1 MSVPS
6 FPSFPAFTTFPDL
19 DPGPS
24 TRTSAAPEGKAKE
37 KKHRK
42 KYRQDEDHELDAGR
56 KKKKHRH
63 DKPSEQEE
71 RTDGRHRH
79 RRRSRSHERRKD
91 YGRGDDERK
100 KAEEDRRNQHD
111 ESDLAGVRESLVYF
125 TDRKGDPLN
134 VRYGGL
140 HAGDVPKHRLVD
152 SGRKVLGLG
161 PGLVVIHRGREGV
174 EVGWYGRRRMP
185 ELTDSS
191 TRRMLASGSTR
202 RLLASSEDRYQE
214 EDGFLRITTNR
225 PRNDDQSYRDIELSK
240 QYNRDSDESDD
251 SAESES
257 SDDDSDTTPVT
268 SLQATLK
275 SLEERLSAKPD
286 DISAWLS
293 LLSYT
298 LTTVPATSKNASKA
312 RAEITTSLLS
322 RALEA
327 HPDNS
332 RSKILRL
339 KYIRAGEELWQDGK
353 LNAEWEKAVEVDDIE
368 IWMAWLDWRVRS
380 TNDALTSVA
389 EDVSRVVRALTIR
402 QDEIGQ
408 LRVLWRVAVV
418 FREAGYIERANALF
432 QAQGELLYHL
442 PPSLWDVSFEDQ
454 LNGLEEFWDSE
465 VPRMGEPGAS
475 GWAAWEASNRPE
487 HPPPAAPGP
496 TSPDPRIPDPYSRW
510 AASESLADHVH
521 ALSLRTTDDDENAD
535 PYAVV
540 LFPDIQPFLMNVR
553 SPRAKDVFRCMW
565 LAFSGLHV
573 PGFLASLSERPEE
586 NMDDRWAY
594 THLASQSYLG
604 SVFPD
609 ETSAGRITADAYAGV
624 MVGREREYGS
634 GFGPVK
640 EWGPGAIEPFEN
652 LGSGKWSM
660 WTSEDVQGVD
670 PGPVREIFKQCRISG
685 DDVGWDVLHLAFE
698 AAIDLK
704 SALKLSK
711 SLLATARDSLPHWGA
726 HARMERLRGRPDDA
740 RKVYQTVLSASS
752 QSRVEGGGLW
762 WDWAEMEWLSHNDD
776 GALQVIV
783 RSSGVAG
790 SGGIA
795 VLRAKRHFE
804 ALLTTQLLRAPWT
817 ERAPWIKLAALLELV
832 TSSPESALG
841 VLDLYLNQLQHGTPA
856 HEGLTIASLTLLYN
870 HSIVLRKPTPPA
882 LLRERAERAIEV
894 YPSNTA
900 ILGVFL
906 EAEKGQGIWGR
917 VRATLGETAADGTG
931 KEKGV
936 ARRVAEVWVAGWEK
950 GRWEAEIERT
960 RSGLSAAAE
969 DERTR
974 GSAVV
979 WKVYIAFELRVGQPE
994 RAKKLLFRAIGEC
1007 PLVKELYLLAFGP
1020 LRAVF
1025 STRELNGLA
1034 DTMVERGV
1042 RMRVGLDEVVGEW
1055 TDGRGADG
1063 DSGDDNA
1070 YGPGDEIER
1079 RAEELR
1085 RLMPY

>member
-24 TRTSAAPEGKAKE
+24 TRTSAALEDREKD
-37 KKHRK
+37 KKHRRK
-42 KYRQDEDHELDAGR
+42 DRRDDDHEPDAER
-56 KKKKHRH
+56 RKKKHRH
-63 DKPSEQEE
+63 DKPPGREE
-71 RTDGRHRH
+71 RSDDRHKH
-79 RRRSRSHERRKD
+79 TRRSRSHEKRKD
-91 YGRGDDERK
+91 RGWGDDERK

-111 ESDLAGVRESLVYF
+111 ESDIAAVKESLVYF

-134 VRYGGL
+134 VRYGSL

-152 SGRKVLGLG
+152 RGRKVLGLG
-161 PGLVVIHRGREGV
+161 PGLVVIHRGRAGV
-174 EVGWYGRRRMP
+174 EVGYYGRRRMP

-191 TRRMLASGSTR
+191 TRRVLAAGPSR
-202 RLLASSEDRYQE
+202 RLIASSEDKFKYQE

-225 PRNDDQSYRDIELSK
+225 PRHDDQSYREIELSK
-240 QYNRDSDESDD
+240 QYDRDSDESDD

-293 LLSYT
+293 LLSHT
-298 LTTVPATSKNASKA
+298 LTTVTATSKNLAKA
-312 RAEITTSLLS
+312 RTEITTSVLS

-339 KYIRAGEELWQDGK
+339 KYMKAGEELWQADK
-353 LNAEWEKAVEVDDIE
+353 LYSEWEKAVKVDDIE
-368 IWMAWLDWRVRS
+368 IWMAWLDWRVRN
-380 TNDALTSVA
+380 TNDALASLA
-389 EDVSRVVRALTIR
+389 EDVARVVRAPSLR

-408 LRVLWRVAVV
+408 LRVLWRAAVV
-418 FREAGYIERANALF
+418 FREAGYTERANALL

-442 PPSLWDVSFEDQ
+442 PPTLSSGTFENHLDS
-454 LNGLEEFWDSE
+454 LEEFWDSE
-465 VPRMGEPGAS
+465 VPRMGEPSAT

-496 TSPDPRIPDPYSRW
+496 VNPDPRIPDPYSRW
-510 AASESLADHVH
+510 AASETVADRVH

-540 LFPDIQPFLMNVR
+540 LFSDIRPLLVNVR
-553 SPRAKDVFRCMW
+553 SPRAKDVFRHIW

-604 SVFPD
+604 SVFPG
-609 ETSAGRITADAYAGV
+609 ETSAGRITADAFAGV
-624 MVGREREYGS
+624 LVGREREYGS

-640 EWGPGAIEPFEN
+640 NWGYGAIEPFEN

-660 WTSEDVQGVD
+660 WTKEDVQGVD
-670 PGPVREIFKQCRISG
+670 QGPVREIFKQCRISG
-685 DDVGWDVLHLAFE
+685 NDAEWDVLHLAFE
-698 AAIDLK
+698 AAINLK

-711 SLLATARDSLPHWGA
+711 SLLATARDSLPHWAA
-726 HARMERLRGRPDDA
+726 HARMERLRCRPDDA

-752 QSRVEGGGLW
+752 QSRVGEGALW
-762 WDWAEMEWLSHNDD
+762 WDWAEMEWLSRNDD

-804 ALLTTQLLRAPWT
+804 DLLTTQLLRASWK

-841 VLDLYLNQLQHGTPA
+841 VLDHYLNQLEHGTPA
-856 HEGLTIASLTLLYN
+856 HEALTVASLALLYN
-870 HSIVLRKPTPPA
+870 HSIILRKPTPPA
-882 LLRERAERAIEV
+882 LLRERAERAIED

-979 WKVYIAFELRVGQPE
+979 WKVFIAFELRAGQPE

-1007 PLVKELYLLAFGP
+1007 PLAKELYLLAFGP

-1025 STRELNGLA
+1025 SARELNGLG
-1034 DTMVERGV
+1034 DTMAERGV
-1042 RMRVGLDEVVGEW
+1042 RTRVGLDEVVGEW
-1055 TDGRGADG
+1055 TDGRGEGEEGA
-1063 DSGDDNA
+1063 S
-1070 YGPGDEIER
+1070 GPGGEDEIEK